1 MEIKPK
7 AIYGMRTE
15 KDYVVPPITTKVKL
29 SKLLNSMK
37 RKIVASSKVEV
48 EIKKE
53 LPKEL

>member
-7 AIYGMRTE
+7 ANYGMKTDR
-15 KDYVVPPITTKVKL
+15 DYVVPPITTKVKL
-29 SKLLNSMK
+29 SKLLKSTK
-37 RKIVASSKVEV
+37 KIVASSKVEV